1 MGRSRDIAGILG
13 KSEAQNI
20 NNLAFLNT
28 SSPTGVDSAQVKS
41 IGLEH
46 FSTVDSLPISNL
58 EAGQQAYVSGTN
70 RLYMSNGSGWFN
82 VALINASPSLTIDP
96 TGTIVL
102 ATDGSPTTITLTA
115 TDSDTPGGLI
125 SFSVESDGSFAGLGT
140 LSQDSSV
147 FTITPKLEDSAT
159 TTSATLTFKASDG
172 VSFGTGTTP
181 LSLTFAAPTTTNSKY
196 TTLLLTANGVGRNS
210 TAIDNSSNS
219 ASVNV
224 TGLSGYAQMSTFSPY
239 RPNGFSMSSAPSN
252 TGWLSYSSGSHFDFG
267 TGDFTVEWWQYWEK
281 TPVGGDQLIS
291 LNYASNPNLLIET
304 VADQRKYNI
313 YINGTASSFTEA
325 TQATVSTWNH
335 YALVRD
341 GTGTN
346 NIKLYRN
353 GAVSAQQTYTGNVGN
368 STTSLK
374 IFGGDGNTFN
384 ETFVTDMR
392 FVKGTAVYTN
402 TFTPNT
408 EPLTAISGTT
418 FFLSAI
424 GGHFDDLSSNRL
436 LANDGYSNTSVIE
449 TAPFTPYDKV
459 PYSQADHG
467 GSMFLGPGDST
478 FLTCTMNNIGTG
490 NFTVE
495 GWVYYDNMDANHTF
509 FSADASNYNFDVYW
523 QSASTNFKLY
533 MAGGSTTTHS
543 IGGSYTPPIKRWL
556 HLAVTRD
563 GNTATMWV
571 NGIQR
576 GQVTDTGVG
585 SANIDGTDFMI
596 GSYTTGGSEIHE
608 GYISDFRVQQGLKYT
623 AGQNFTPPTSPVG
636 AAGAELYVATG
647 SDCNIEDKSQATY
660 GIELIGTNTLT
671 GSTAVTKY
679 SPASIYFSGVS
690 GNHIMLP
697 NQGSYHAQDFLNLED
712 TDWTVEWW
720 YYPINSLDTIVH
732 WDVSATGLAGAN
744 MTSIY
749 SSGASLY
756 YYARGQSPL
765 TASNIFTIN
774 TWTHCAIVKQGSNG
788 YIFGDGVLKDT
799 TNSMVNVNSDYH
811 WRIGDRIS
819 GAPSANYPV
828 YGYMED
834 FRITKGLA
842 RYTSTFTPP
851 SAALEG

>member
-13 KSEAQNI
+13 KSEAENA

-28 SSPTGVDSAQVKS
+28 SSPTGVDSAQVQN
-41 IGLEH
+41 IGLQA
-46 FSTVDSLPISNL
+46 FDTIDSLPINNL
-58 EAGQQAYVSGTN
+58 EAGQQAYVTGTN
-70 RLYMSNGSGWFN
+70 RLYVSNGSGWFN

-96 TGTIVL
+96 TGAITL
-102 ATDGSPTTITLTA
+102 ATDGTPTTITLTA
-115 TDSDTPGGLI
+115 TDSDGPAANIT
-125 SFSVESDGSFAGLGT
+125 FSVESDGSFAGLGT
-140 LSQDSSV
+140 ISQDSSV

-159 TTSATLTFKASDG
+159 TTSSTLTFKASDG
-172 VSFGTGTTP
+172 INFGSGTSA
-181 LSLTFAAPTTTNSKY
+181 LSLTFAPPATTNSKY
-196 TTLLLTANGVGRNS
+196 TTLLLTASGTGRNS

-224 TGLSGYAQMSTFSPY
+224 TGLVGYAQTSTFSPY
-239 RPNGFSMSSAPSN
+239 RPNGFSMSSAPTN
-252 TGWLSYSSGSHFDFG
+252 TGWLSYSSGAHFYFPN
-267 TGDFTVEWWQYWEK
+267 DFTVEWWQYWEK
-281 TPVGGDQLIS
+281 TPVGGDQLFS

-313 YINGTASSFTEA
+313 YINGTSASFTEGTEA
-325 TQATVSTWNH
+325 TISTWNH

-353 GAVSAQQTYTGNVGN
+353 GVVSAQQTYTGDVGN
-368 STTSLK
+368 SSAALK
-374 IFGGDGNTFN
+374 LFGGDGNTFN
-384 ETFVTDMR
+384 ETYVADMR
-392 FVKGTAVYTN
+392 IVKGTAVYTN
-402 TFTPNT
+402 TFTPTT

-418 FFLSAI
+418 FLVSANQP
-424 GGHFDDLSSNRL
+424 HFDDMSSNRL
-436 LANDGYSNTSVIE
+436 IASDGYSNTSVIE
-449 TAPFTPYDKV
+449 TVPFSPYDKV
-459 PYSQADHG
+459 TYSQADHS
-467 GSMFLGPGDST
+467 GSIFLGPGDST
-478 FLTCTMNNIGTG
+478 FLTCTMSNIGTG
-490 NFTVE
+490 NFTAE
-495 GWVYYDNMDANHTF
+495 GWVYYDNMNSNHTF
-509 FSADASNYNFDVYW
+509 FSGDASNYNFDVYW

-596 GSYTTGGSEIHE
+596 GSYTTGGAEIHE

-647 SDCNIEDKSQATY
+647 SDCNIIDKSQAAY
-660 GIELIGTNTLT
+660 GIELQGGTNAIT
-671 GSTAVTKY
+671 GSTAVTKF
-679 SPASIYFSGVS
+679 SPASIYFNGTSG
-690 GNHIMLP
+690 GCIELP
-697 NQGSYHAQDFLNLED
+697 QAQDLLNLED
-712 TDWTVEWW
+712 TDWTIEWW
-720 YYPINSLDTIVH
+720 YYPIGALNTIVH
-732 WDVSATGLAGAN
+732 WDVSATGQAGVN

-749 SSGASLY
+749 SSNANLY

-765 TASNIFTIN
+765 TANGIFTAD
-774 TWTHCAIVKQGSNG
+774 TWTHCAICKSGNNG

-799 TNSMVNVNSDYH
+799 TSSMVNINSDYT

-828 YGYMED
+828 YGYIED

-842 RYTSTFTPP
+842 RYTSAFTPP